1 MRSDLF
7 LAFSKDNISGRWL
20 AHVDRDGPEKRQK
33 GEEREGG
40 GGEEKAKV
48 KVKVYV
54 GRREG

>member
-1 MRSDLF
+1 M
-7 LAFSKDNISGRWL
+7 AFSKDNISGRWL
-20 AHVDRDGPEKRQK
+20 AHVDRDGPEIRQK
-33 GEEREGG
+33 REEREG

>member
-1 MRSDLF
+1 M
-7 LAFSKDNISGRWL
+7 AFSKDNISGRWL

-33 GEEREGG
+33 REEREGG

>member
-1 MRSDLF
+1 M
-7 LAFSKDNISGRWL
+7 AFSKDNISGRWL
-20 AHVDRDGPEKRQK
+20 AHVDRDGPEKGQK
-33 GEEREGG
+33 GEERKGG